1 MDSEN
6 DDEELVNV
14 ENFDEVED
22 SVNVY
27 APVLYSQILRVL
39 ENADGC

>member
-1 MDSEN
+1 MDFEN
-6 DDEELVNV
+6 GDEELVNV

-27 APVLYSQILRVL
+27 VPVLCSLILSVL

>member
-1 MDSEN
+1 MDFEN
-6 DDEELVNV
+6 GVEELVNV

-27 APVLYSQILRVL
+27 VPVLYSLILSVL

>member
-1 MDSEN
+1 MDFEN

-27 APVLYSQILRVL
+27 VPVLYSLILSVL

>member
-1 MDSEN
+1 MDFEN
-6 DDEELVNV
+6 GDEELVNV

-27 APVLYSQILRVL
+27 VPVLYSLILSVL